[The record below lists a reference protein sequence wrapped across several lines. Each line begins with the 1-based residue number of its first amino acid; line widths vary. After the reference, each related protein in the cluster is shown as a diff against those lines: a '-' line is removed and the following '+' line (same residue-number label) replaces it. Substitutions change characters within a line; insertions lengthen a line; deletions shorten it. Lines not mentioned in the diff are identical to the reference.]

1 MKINNISFSKAGN
14 KINEDIAYSTDNYGW
29 VIDGAT
35 GLTNSKLTN
44 GNSDAQFFVSKWDEY
59 LRKNIEDFS
68 RDLKEIIK
76 DGIAKIKGDFEN
88 ECGINFDVIDSV
100 SVPSASIIVLRK
112 KEDKMEYI
120 SIGDATMIV
129 TDIDGQVSV
138 VYDNSLNKLD
148 KKALT
153 SLKYNM
159 DTYGYDFKEARE
171 SINDMLMEHRL
182 MKNKENGY
190 WVLSFNDEA
199 IEYSLH
205 GELRLKDFCNIAIFS
220 DGYIAIADLYNY
232 INYRELLLGMKN
244 GEVEGIYKKLREIEE
259 DDSLCEKYI
268 RFKKSD
274 NASCVMFWLENNA

>member
-1 MKINNISFSKAGN
+1 M
-14 KINEDIAYSTDNYGW
+14 
-29 VIDGAT
+29 
-35 GLTNSKLTN
+35 L
-44 GNSDAQFFVSKWDEY
+44 
-59 LRKNIEDFS
+59 
-68 RDLKEIIK
+68 
-76 DGIAKIKGDFEN
+76 
-88 ECGINFDVIDSV
+88 
-100 SVPSASIIVLRK
+100 
-112 KEDKMEYI
+112 
-120 SIGDATMIV
+120 V

-171 SINDMLMEHRL
+171 SINGMLMEHRL

-190 WVLSFNDEA
+190 WVLSFDDEA
-199 IEYSLH
+199 IEHSLH

-232 INYRELLLGMKN
+232 INYRELLLKMKN

-274 NASCVMFWLENNA
+274 DASCVMFWLENNA